1 MCAPDGGVGGLLLGT
16 RRSRA
21 RTRRLGEIAAARTFL
36 TSLPA
41 GIAILTIARATSSST
56 GSMLAASCA
65 AAVAR
70 PVLRASRAQ
79 KRAGARV
86 SASGNAAGNAFWDR
100 MVAKATGKD
109 AVTTET
115 ALFALG

>member
-16 RRSRA
+16 PTVARSDST
-21 RTRRLGEIAAARTFL
+21 TRRNRGGSNFSHLVA
-36 TSLPA
+36 SWH
-41 GIAILTIARATSSST
+41 AIRTIARATSSST

>member
-1 MCAPDGGVGGLLLGT
+1 MLPEAEITARV
-16 RRSRA
+16 RA
-21 RTRRLGEIAAARTFL
+21 SWRCYPHNRTRHVVLDRLD
-36 TSLPA
+36 A
-41 GIAILTIARATSSST
+41 GRELRRRRRAS
-56 GSMLAASCA
+56 GA
-65 AAVAR
+65 
-70 PVLRASRAQ
+70 RASRAQ

-86 SASGNAAGNAFWDR
+86 SAAGTAAGNAFWDR

>member
-1 MCAPDGGVGGLLLGT
+1 
-16 RRSRA
+16 
-21 RTRRLGEIAAARTFL
+21 
-36 TSLPA
+36 
-41 GIAILTIARATSSST
+41 
-56 GSMLAASCA
+56 MLAASCA

-86 SASGNAAGNAFWDR
+86 SASGNAFWDR